1 MVKVQERVFQR
12 IEECAEE
19 YIDFLKA
26 VVSADTRIFE
36 HGKFGNE
43 DNGQKVIK
51 KFLKEYGADIDE
63 FEPSYEEM
71 NFCPEVNPEHNY
83 EGRHNVVGVF
93 KGNGEGKSLL
103 FNGHI
108 DTVDFG
114 DCSMWTKAPTDPYVA
129 DGKLYG
135 RGACDMKAGLCASLM
150 AMKAIR
156 DCNIQLKGDVIYESV
171 IDEEGGGNGTLACCA
186 KGYHADAGIIP
197 EPSDLWLAPAHM
209 GWLIYEVEVE
219 GRANHCGAKWDG
231 VNAIEK
237 MAKIIAALQEVERE
251 WALTRRHPYL
261 PPQSISIDTI
271 RGGVAST
278 IVPDVCKLEFIV
290 HFQPHYEEGYRWM
303 GEKYDKE
310 VREIIGRAAVGDAW
324 LEKHPPKVTLY
335 QLGSSCD
342 IGVDHPICVKL
353 SEKTEIIRGEK
364 PKCKGLVSGADGRLL
379 NNYANTPTVH
389 FGPGAMEIAHTVNEF
404 VPVQE
409 YLDCIKIFAGTLLDW
424 CGTV

>member
-1 MVKVQERVFQR
+1 MDKKKVVLER
-12 IEECAEE
+12 IEADKQE
-19 YIDFLKA
+19 YIDFLKQ
-26 VVSADTRIFE
+26 VVSADTRILE
-36 HGKFGNE
+36 HGRFGHE
-43 DNGQKVIK
+43 DNGQKIISS
-51 KFLKEYGADIDE
+51 FLNEYGAKVDMFQPD
-63 FEPSYEEM
+63 YEEM
-71 NFCPEVNPEHNY
+71 DFCPEVNLDHNY
-83 EGRHNVVGVF
+83 EGRHNVVGTF
-93 KGNGEGKSLL
+93 NGTGGGKSLL

-114 DCSMWTKAPTDPYVA
+114 DINSWTRGPLEPYIQ
-129 DGKLYG
+129 DGKLVG
-135 RGACDMKAGLCASLM
+135 RGACDMKGGLCASLM

-156 DCNIQLKGDVIYESV
+156 DCGIRLKGNVIFESV

-186 KGYHADAGIIP
+186 RGYKADAAIIP

-209 GWLIYEVEVE
+209 GWLIYEIEVE

-237 MAKIIAALQEVERE
+237 MAKIMNGLQEAERE

-271 RGGVAST
+271 QGGVAST
-278 IVPDVCKLEFIV
+278 IVPDLCKLEVIV
-290 HFQPHYEEGYRWM
+290 HFQPHYEPGYSWM

-310 VREIIGRAAVGDAW
+310 VREVIRRVGLGDAW

-342 IGVDHPICVKL
+342 IGVDHPICKQL
-353 SEKTEIIRGEK
+353 SEKTEEITGKIPG
-364 PKCKGLVSGADGRLL
+364 CKGLVSGADGRLL
-379 NNYANTPTVH
+379 NNYADTPTVH
-389 FGPGAMEIAHTVNEF
+389 FGPGSMEIAHTVDEY

-409 YLDCIKIFAGTLLDW
+409 YLDCIKIFAGTMIDW
-424 CGTV
+424 CEVS